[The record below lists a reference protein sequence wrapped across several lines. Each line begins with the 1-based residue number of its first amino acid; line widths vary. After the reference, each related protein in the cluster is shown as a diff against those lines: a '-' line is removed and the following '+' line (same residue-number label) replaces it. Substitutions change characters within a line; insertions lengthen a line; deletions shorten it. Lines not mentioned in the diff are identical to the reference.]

1 MLAEDKVKHFF
12 VNAVVVTGTTLVL
25 LGLGFE
31 AIPAYTASVF
41 LAAGLSVGKEYGD
54 SRAVGNKWD
63 WWDIYYDAIGIIIG
77 ICSSISTLYLGKYL
91 ASLCLYSIYS

>member
-12 VNAVVVTGTTLVL
+12 VNAVVVISVTLML

-31 AIPAYTASVF
+31 PIPAYTASVF
-41 LAAGLSVGKEYGD
+41 LAAGLSIGKEYGD

-63 WWDIYYDAIGIIIG
+63 WWDICYDILGIIIG
-77 ICSSISTLYLGKYL
+77 ICSSISTLYLSKYL
-91 ASLCLYSIYS
+91 ISLL

>member
-1 MLAEDKVKHFF
+1 MIKDKAKHFF
-12 VNAVVVTGTTLVL
+12 VNAVVVISVTLML

-41 LAAGLSVGKEYGD
+41 LAIGLSVGKEYGD
-54 SRAVGNKWD
+54 SRAKGNKWD
-63 WWDIYYDAIGIIIG
+63 WWDICYDAIGIIIG
-77 ICSSISTLYLGKYL
+77 ICSSISSIYLGKYL